1 MSTKYRYILHLL
13 LIRASMFICI
23 CKQEV
28 VNFKVVSKIHQ
39 SVVQIN
45 TSIISNVYLFH
56 CEVRDV
62 HVYRTGQADI
72 VFGNSFW

>member
-1 MSTKYRYILHLL
+1 
-13 LIRASMFICI
+13 MFTYI

-28 VNFKVVSKIHQ
+28 VNFNAVSIIYQ

-56 CEVRDV
+56 CEVCDV
-62 HVYRTGQADI
+62 HVYRTGHADI
-72 VFGNSFW
+72 VFENSFW